1 MKLYGYKNE
10 GLSIE
15 EIEPQELAE
24 ITLVANPAELRK
36 IAKFME
42 FTADEMEKSGKNF
55 EHVHLSDKLPEF
67 QNSPHFV
74 IFNPD
79 V

>member
-1 MKLYGYKNE
+1 MKLYGYKYE

-24 ITLVANPAELRK
+24 ITLVAPPEELRK
-36 IAKFME
+36 VAKFIVW
-42 FTADEMEKSGKNF
+42 AANEMEKNGKKF
-55 EHVHLSDKLPEF
+55 EHVHLSDKEPDF
-67 QNSPHFV
+67 VNSPHFV

>member
-24 ITLVANPAELRK
+24 ITLVANPAELRE

-42 FTADEMEKSGKNF
+42 FAADGMEKEGKKF
-55 EHVHLSDKLPEF
+55 EHVHLSDKVPEF
-67 QNSPHFV
+67 INSPHFV
-74 IFNPD
+74 IFNPN